1 MLFLNKFTKTA
12 VPLPLYLS
20 AFFNSLVFF
29 APVAL
34 LVRTRCGI
42 NTNQFFI
49 LQAISSLAIFALEI
63 PCGFITDRI
72 GYKKSMILSQ
82 VLLCAFRL
90 QFLLGGNFFCFA
102 LSSIIEAFSICFE
115 SGTLDAYYYTIFGE
129 DGFVKHTSIA
139 GNFATVAFIIST
151 LAFVPLN
158 QTFGITGLLSWT
170 FSSHVVGL
178 FFVLLYP
185 DDKKLRREQ
194 TSIEQTSIEQTS
206 KEEKKLLAPKALFKK
221 VFTSPALIAVF
232 LVSSFM
238 SLGSYIVNFFF
249 IVKLEECG
257 INENWISAIILGYSA
272 LLLSSPLILKK
283 VKTVGSKKALP
294 FLFALVALLLFAISF
309 SKTILVV
316 IPMLLL
322 PLAKSLPSYLL
333 SEIENKIIDNLDLG
347 DNRASVLSALSQ
359 GANLCDVVFLFL
371 AAAVPNVSLLFLS
384 TAILFAVLSFGCII
398 FRR

>member
-1 MLFLNKFTKTA
+1 MSLTKVFHFEKKA
-12 VPLPLYLS
+12 QPLYL
-20 AFFNSLVFF
+20 ACFFNSLVFF

-42 NTNQFFI
+42 TTNQFFI
-49 LQAISSLAIFALEI
+49 LQAISALAIFALEI

-72 GYKKSMILSQ
+72 GYKKSMIITQ

-158 QTFGITGLLSWT
+158 QRFGITGLLFWT
-170 FSSHVVGL
+170 FSSHIVAL
-178 FFVLLYP
+178 CFALLYP
-185 DDKKLRREQ
+185 DDKKFRTEQ
-194 TSIEQTSIEQTS
+194 TSIEQSS
-206 KEEKKLLAPKALFKK
+206 KEEKKLLAPKALFNK

-309 SKTILVV
+309 SKNILVV

-347 DNRASVLSALSQ
+347 DNRASVLSVLSQ

-384 TAILFAVLSFGCII
+384 TATLFAVLSFGCIV

>member
-1 MLFLNKFTKTA
+1 MSLTKVFHFEKKA
-12 VPLPLYLS
+12 QPLYL
-20 AFFNSLVFF
+20 ACFFNSLVFF

-42 NTNQFFI
+42 TTNQFFI

-158 QTFGITGLLSWT
+158 QTCGITGLLFWT

-178 FFVLLYP
+178 FFALLYP

-194 TSIEQTSIEQTS
+194 TSIEQTS
-206 KEEKKLLAPKALFKK
+206 KEEKKLLTPKALFKK

-238 SLGSYIVNFFF
+238 SLGVYIVNFFF

-283 VKTVGSKKALP
+283 VKTFGSKKALP

-309 SKTILVV
+309 SKNILVV

-347 DNRASVLSALSQ
+347 ENRASVLSVLSQ

-384 TAILFAVLSFGCII
+384 TATLFAVLTIGSFILYK
-398 FRR
+398 

>member
-1 MLFLNKFTKTA
+1 MSFKDFFSHNKATM
-12 VPLPLYLS
+12 PLYIVS
-20 AFFNSLVFF
+20 FFNSLVFF

-42 NTNQFFI
+42 TTNQFFI

-72 GYKKSMILSQ
+72 GYKKSMIITQ

-115 SGTLDAYYYTIFGE
+115 SGTLDAYYYTLFGE
-129 DGFVKHTSIA
+129 EGFVKHTSIA

-158 QTFGITGLLSWT
+158 QTFGITGLLFWT
-170 FSSHVVGL
+170 FASHIVAL
-178 FFVLLYP
+178 FFALLYP
-185 DDKKLRREQ
+185 DDKKLHR
-194 TSIEQTSIEQTS
+194 EQTSIEQTS
-206 KEEKKLLAPKALFKK
+206 KEEKKVLAPKALFKK

-238 SLGSYIVNFFF
+238 SLGVYIVNFFF

-283 VKTVGSKKALP
+283 VKTFGSKKALP

-309 SKTILVV
+309 SKNILVV

-347 DNRASVLSALSQ
+347 ENRASVLSVLSQ

-371 AAAVPNVSLLFLS
+371 ASAAANVNMLFLG
-384 TAILFAVLSFGCII
+384 TAILFLLLAILTAL
-398 FRR
+398 RYNM